1 MENIDYQCGVDAN
14 DLSLVPDLVL
24 PPKFKMPEFE
34 KYNGTSCPGA
44 HITMFCRRMTGYVNN
59 DQLLIHCFQDSL
71 IGSATRW
78 YNQLSRAKVSSWK
91 DLAQAFMKQ
100 YGHVTDITPDR
111 ITLQNMEKKQNESF
125 RQYAQRW
132 REVATQVQPPLLE
145 REVTMLFI
153 NTLKAPF
160 ISHMLGSATKSF
172 SDMVMSGEMIEN
184 AIRSG
189 KIEAGE
195 NFKRLAPRKKD
206 NEVNNV
212 STYSKSH
219 SKPITVGPPKM
230 ITPGY
235 QTPSRQEP
243 NTRPNTRTNTERF
256 QFTPIPITYGELYQ
270 KLFDA
275 HIVSP
280 HYLEPMQPPYPKW
293 YDMNAQC
300 EYHAG
305 ISGHSIENCTVFKKA
320 VERFIKMGLVKLDD
334 PSGPN
339 VAGNPLPN
347 LSDKGVNVIIENGG
361 RRIKDDIAKVNT
373 PLKWVWRQ
381 MINRGLIKQESKQRP
396 KGIGRYCEFHAKE
409 GHDIQ
414 NCTEFRVMVQNM
426 MDNKEL
432 KFYKEIKGLEKR
444 EVYASEE
451 GPARKAQNRPVVII
465 SRPRNTGSGIQ
476 LAPKVIIQKPVAFP
490 YQDSKKVPWNYNC
503 NVMIP
508 GEENPINASKEGS
521 DVGFY
526 TRSGKRYDPA
536 NTKEESMKGKAVH
549 SEYSVVEQLRK
560 QLARI
565 SVLKLLLSSESHRN
579 ALIKVLNETYV
590 ANDISVSKLDR
601 LVNNINAENFIF
613 FNDDEIPPGG
623 MGSTKA
629 LHITARC
636 KGCTLPGILVDN
648 GSALNVLPLS
658 TLNRLLVDSS
668 HMKSCQNIV
677 RAFDGT
683 EKRVMGRIEIP
694 LLIGPS
700 TYEVDFLSQTIVTS
714 PKGEVGSRG
723 RLVTIGAKKT
733 SLRRCSEEDLENT
746 CGGRVN
752 TDLVNKQDRYGLG
765 YKPNARERRKEM
777 EKKQEKRRTRLS
789 GIEAKWGPITF
800 PHISKTF
807 VSEGIVYPE
816 EKDEVTEGR
825 IGRSSDINKMS
836 DAVTDSGSLF
846 EQDVSI
852 DDPQDFE
859 DDQDSVLSPD
869 LLRMVEEEEKQILP
883 YKESVEVV
891 SLEEV
896 RNVKIGTG
904 ITKETRRDLVE
915 LLQEFKDVFAWSY
928 QDMPGL
934 STDIV
939 VHRLPIKEECK
950 PV

>member
-1 MENIDYQCGVDAN
+1 
-14 DLSLVPDLVL
+14 
-24 PPKFKMPEFE
+24 
-34 KYNGTSCPGA
+34 
-44 HITMFCRRMTGYVNN
+44 
-59 DQLLIHCFQDSL
+59 
-71 IGSATRW
+71 
-78 YNQLSRAKVSSWK
+78 
-91 DLAQAFMKQ
+91 
-100 YGHVTDITPDR
+100 
-111 ITLQNMEKKQNESF
+111 
-125 RQYAQRW
+125 
-132 REVATQVQPPLLE
+132 
-145 REVTMLFI
+145 
-153 NTLKAPF
+153 
-160 ISHMLGSATKSF
+160 
-172 SDMVMSGEMIEN
+172 
-184 AIRSG
+184 
-189 KIEAGE
+189 
-195 NFKRLAPRKKD
+195 
-206 NEVNNV
+206 
-212 STYSKSH
+212 
-219 SKPITVGPPKM
+219 
-230 ITPGY
+230 
-235 QTPSRQEP
+235 
-243 NTRPNTRTNTERF
+243 
-256 QFTPIPITYGELYQ
+256 
-270 KLFDA
+270 
-275 HIVSP
+275 
-280 HYLEPMQPPYPKW
+280 
-293 YDMNAQC
+293 MNAQC

-305 ISGHSIENCTVFKKA
+305 ISGHSIENCTAFKKA

-347 LSDKGVNVIIENGG
+347 LSDKGINVIIENGG

-432 KFYKEIKGLEKR
+432 EFYEEIKGLEKG

-476 LAPKVIIQKPVAFP
+476 LAPKVIIQKPVAFH
-490 YQDSKKVPWNYNC
+490 YQDSKKDPWNYNC

-508 GEENPINASKEGS
+508 GEENLINASKECS

-526 TRSGKRYDPA
+526 TRSGKCYDLA
-536 NTKEESMKGKAVH
+536 NTKEESMKGKAVAVEQDKAKTARIGSQVNEPVTKNEAREFLKFLKH
-549 SEYSVVEQLRK
+549 SEYNVVEQLRK
-560 QLARI
+560 QPTRI
-565 SVLKLLLSSESHRN
+565 SVLELLLSSESHRN

-601 LVNNINAENFIF
+601 LVNNINADNFIF
-613 FNDDEIPPGG
+613 FNDDEIRPGG

-636 KGCTLPGILVDN
+636 NGCTLPGILVDN

-658 TLNRLLVDSS
+658 TLNRLPVDSS

-694 LLIGPS
+694 LLIGPRVVPS
-700 TYEVDFLSQTIVTS
+700 SLHQKVKLVVE
-714 PKGEVGSRG
+714 G
-723 RLVTIGAKKT
+723 RLVTIGA
-733 SLRRCSEEDLENT
+733 EEDIIASVTDDMPYIETNSEAIECSFRSLEFVNAT
-746 CGGRVN
+746 FVIERSKIPEPKISKATSMSLQLTMGKGALPGKGLGKYLQGRVEVPI
-752 TDLVNKQDRYGLG
+752 LVNKQDHYGLG

-777 EKKQEKRRTRLS
+777 EKK
-789 GIEAKWGPITF
+789 
-800 PHISKTF
+800 
-807 VSEGIVYPE
+807 
-816 EKDEVTEGR
+816 
-825 IGRSSDINKMS
+825 SSDINEMS
-836 DAVTDSGSLF
+836 DAVTDSRSLF

-852 DDPQDFE
+852 DDPQDFK

-869 LLRMVEEEEKQILP
+869 LLRMVKEEEKQILP

-891 SLEEV
+891 SLEEG

-904 ITKETRRDLVE
+904 ITKETRRNLVE

-950 PV
+950 PVQQKLRRMRPDVLLKIKEEVKK